1 MKSGTRGFRDV
12 HPQVALCGIV
22 RNIADCI
29 IFQFCRNFSIWPLL
43 DDIATL
49 NCSIKSDLVIL
60 IEIVLF
66 YYLSFKASIIIIFG
80 SNFLRG
86 GDFHFLT
93 SSLQQDYQNQSFYLA
108 FSFGVQSFHFQQGQD
123 HFYANFRSSWVS
135 PLELTTFQEP
145 HFIKASL
152 SLGVKFEKT
161 FAINDDIRRI
171 KFTSSNHP
179 SFKILNKYYL

>member
-1 MKSGTRGFRDV
+1 MSSNLHMKSGTRGFRDV

-22 RNIADCI
+22 RNIADCT
-29 IFQFCRNFSIWPLL
+29 IFQFCQNFSIWPLL

-93 SSLQQDYQNQSFYLA
+93 SSLQ
-108 FSFGVQSFHFQQGQD
+108 
-123 HFYANFRSSWVS
+123 
-135 PLELTTFQEP
+135 
-145 HFIKASL
+145 
-152 SLGVKFEKT
+152 
-161 FAINDDIRRI
+161 
-171 KFTSSNHP
+171 
-179 SFKILNKYYL
+179 